1 MRQESF
7 DFTGAG
13 GDRLAG
19 LLQLPDAEPLAY
31 ALFAHCFT
39 CGKDVRAA
47 AQLARSLAQLG
58 IATLRFDFTGL
69 GASGGDFART
79 SFTSNVQDLVAAAD
93 ALRQRHAAPRLLIGH
108 SLGGSAVLAAVHS
121 IPDCVAV
128 ATIGAPFDTAHAL
141 HLLGDALAEVE
152 REGVAT
158 VQIAGRGFKVG
169 RELVQDLASQD
180 QAARI
185 AGLRRA
191 LLVMHAPT
199 DAVVGIENASRIFAA
214 ARHPKSFVSLDTA
227 DHLLSRREDAAYAA
241 RVLAAWASHYVPP
254 PAAAATAPA
263 ETGGVLVEETG
274 QGRFQHRITVG
285 PHGFLADEPPS
296 FGGAG
301 SGPGPYDLLLAALGA
316 CTSMTMRLYAERKD
330 WPLTAISV
338 RLRHAKIHARDCA
351 DCETRDDARVDE
363 ISKEIALEGPL
374 DATQRERLLEI
385 AARCP
390 VHRTLQ
396 SEVKIRSRLREPSLD
411 P

>member
-1 MRQESF
+1 MRKESF
-7 DFTGAG
+7 DFAGAG
-13 GDRLAG
+13 GDQLAG

-47 AQLARSLAQLG
+47 AQLSRSLAELG

-69 GASGGDFART
+69 GASDGDFAAST
-79 SFTSNVQDLVAAAD
+79 FSSNVQDLVAAAD
-93 ALRQRHAAPRLLIGH
+93 ALRERHAAPRLLIGH
-108 SLGGSAVLAAVHS
+108 SLGGAAVLAAAQSV
-121 IPDCVAV
+121 PECVAV

-141 HLLGDALAEVE
+141 HLLGDAVTEVE

-158 VQIAGRGFKVG
+158 VEIAGRSFRVG
-169 RELVQDLASQD
+169 RDLVRDLASQD

-185 AGLRRA
+185 ASLHRA

-199 DAVVGIENASRIFAA
+199 DATVGIENASRIFAA

-241 RVLAAWASHYVPP
+241 HVLAAWVSRYVPP
-254 PAAAATAPA
+254 PSTTATAA
-263 ETGGVLVEETG
+263 EDGVLVEETG
-274 QGRFQHRITVG
+274 QGRFQQRITVG
-285 PHGFLADEPPS
+285 SHSFLADEPAS
-296 FGGAG
+296 LGGAG

-316 CTSMTMRLYAERKD
+316 CTSMTMRLYAERKG

-338 RLRHAKIHARDCA
+338 RLRHAKIHASDCA
-351 DCETRDDARVDE
+351 DCETRDDAWVDE

-374 DATQRERLLEI
+374 DSTQRERLIEI

-390 VHRTLQ
+390 VHRTLE
-396 SEVKIRSRLREPSLD
+396 SEVKIRTRLREPSVD

>member
-1 MRQESF
+1 MRKESF

-13 GDRLAG
+13 GNQLAG

-47 AQLARSLAQLG
+47 AQLSRSLAELG

-69 GASGGDFART
+69 GASDGDFAAST
-79 SFTSNVQDLVAAAD
+79 FSSNVQDLVAAAD
-93 ALRQRHAAPRLLIGH
+93 ALRERHAAPRLLIGH
-108 SLGGSAVLAAVHS
+108 SLGGAAVLAAAQSV
-121 IPDCVAV
+121 PECVAV

-141 HLLGDALAEVE
+141 HLLGDAVTEVE

-158 VQIAGRGFKVG
+158 VEIAGRSFRVG
-169 RELVQDLASQD
+169 RDLVRDLASQD

-185 AGLRRA
+185 ASLHRA

-199 DAVVGIENASRIFAA
+199 DATVGIENASRIFAA

-241 RVLAAWASHYVPP
+241 QVLAAWVSRYVPP
-254 PAAAATAPA
+254 LSTTATAA
-263 ETGGVLVEETG
+263 EDGVLVEETG
-274 QGRFQHRITVG
+274 QGRFQQRITVG
-285 PHGFLADEPPS
+285 SHSFLADEPAS
-296 FGGAG
+296 LGGAG

-316 CTSMTMRLYAERKD
+316 CTSMTMRLYAERKG

-338 RLRHAKIHARDCA
+338 RLRHAKIHASDCA
-351 DCETRDDARVDE
+351 DCETRDDAWVDE

-374 DATQRERLLEI
+374 DSAQRDRLIEI

-390 VHRTLQ
+390 VHRTLE
-396 SEVKIRSRLREPSLD
+396 SEVKIRTRLREPSVD